1 MNGRLDWTELL
12 FSSAGRMSRVPF
24 MVCAGVLLAGAW
36 LYQAVAAPPVGWITG
51 LVVYPFLLFCGAS
64 ITAKRWHDR
73 GRTGWWA
80 LPVLAAV
87 LAAWNPAAPSA
98 LRFLFSLFLVWAAI
112 ELCAM
117 PGEQGANRFGPNPL
131 RPAHA

>member
-1 MNGRLDWTELL
+1 MSGRLDWTEFF
-12 FSSAGRMSRVPF
+12 FSSAGRLSRLPF
-24 MVCAGVLLAGAW
+24 MVSAGILLTGAW

-64 ITAKRWHDR
+64 VTAKRWHDR
-73 GRTGWWA
+73 GRSGWWA

-87 LAAWNPAAPSA
+87 LATWNPWAPGA
-98 LRFLFSLFLVWAAI
+98 LRFLSSLFLVWAAI

-117 PGEQGANRFGPNPL
+117 PGEQGLNRFGPNPMA
-131 RPAHA
+131 PAHA